1 MPVAALALFAA
12 FAVLGFGWRSWVQR
26 RRTGS
31 TGFNGISGH
40 PGSVEWIA

>member
-1 MPVAALALFAA
+1 MPAIALSLFAV

-31 TGFNGISGH
+31 TGFKGISG
-40 PGSVEWIA
+40 